1 MENTIGLSS
10 CLDLRKAFG
19 TSPTSSSYTAKVPV
33 AVEPT
38 LANGSGG
45 TSLTSGVHRICE
57 PGSKIIQSFIGI
69 MPWSTAANNNTFLM
83 RVWGWKVFPILTSAT
98 APYLYV
104 PRLLLDVTCTAGNI
118 AAGLGTNTFFA
129 DTIVVSGTTPG
140 DSGALF
146 ITPTGDCAG
155 SIKLDIF
162 GSNYIEFDFGT
173 NSSSTAMNALWWL
186 QS

>member
-10 CLDLRKAFG
+10 CLDLKKAFG

-33 AVEPT
+33 TVEPT

-45 TSLTSGVHRICE
+45 TSLTSGVHRICT
-57 PGSKIIQSFIGI
+57 PGSQIVQSFMGI
-69 MPWSTAANNNTFLM
+69 MPIGTAANNVTFLM
-83 RVWGWKVFPILTSAT
+83 RVYGWKVFPILTSAT

-118 AAGLGTNTFFA
+118 ASGVVTSGFLA

-140 DSGALF
+140 DSSALF
-146 ITPTGDCAG
+146 ITPTGDCVG

-162 GSNYIEFDFGT
+162 GSNYIEFDFAT
-173 NSSSTAMNALWWL
+173 NSSATAMNALWWL